1 MYPGVGIELGMES
14 RSQLVALTGGNDAT
28 IYLGKDPDIIA
39 QHPAD
44 IWCADEGH

>member
-1 MYPGVGIELGMES
+1 MHTGVSIELGMKR
-14 RSQLVALTGGNDAT
+14 RSQLIALTGCNDAT
-28 IYLGKDPDIIA
+28 IDLSKDPDIIA